1 MKYLNEIRRELD
13 TLASQG
19 EKGIGY
25 QPSSDSYADSYNG
38 SYFDGIHLKKNSL
51 PASYIHENIQVE
63 PEIQVRCFSYEDA
76 GVLVP
81 RHWHNSLEILYIA
94 GGDMDIMINDSAFLL
109 ETGDFA
115 IINSRDIHATSCSE
129 HSRIQVLQIPYPFLK
144 KHIPD
149 FDRIRF
155 LNGSCGN
162 PAPDEAFRFCLK
174 EIRYIYEGKPQGYQ
188 LHFTSLLYE
197 LLFLCIT
204 SFKAPDGMEASS
216 MTDEERTRLI
226 TVMDYVNAHYNESIS
241 LSDAASLVAL
251 NPEYFCRFFKKNM
264 GITFLEFVNQVRFSH
279 ICEDILR
286 TDTSITELLTRH
298 GFTNYKLFRK
308 MFHEK
313 YGCTPSEK
321 RKESSGK

>member
-1 MKYLNEIRRELD
+1 
-13 TLASQG
+13 
-19 EKGIGY
+19 
-25 QPSSDSYADSYNG
+25 
-38 SYFDGIHLKKNSL
+38 
-51 PASYIHENIQVE
+51 
-63 PEIQVRCFSYEDA
+63 
-76 GVLVP
+76 
-81 RHWHNSLEILYIA
+81 
-94 GGDMDIMINDSAFLL
+94 MDIMINDSAFLL

-241 LSDAASLVAL
+241 LSDAASLIAL

-264 GITFLEFVNQVRFSH
+264 GITFLEFVN
-279 ICEDILR
+279 
-286 TDTSITELLTRH
+286 
-298 GFTNYKLFRK
+298 
-308 MFHEK
+308 
-313 YGCTPSEK
+313 
-321 RKESSGK
+321 

>member
-241 LSDAASLVAL
+241 LSDAASLIAL

-264 GITFLEFVNQVRFSH
+264 GITFL
-279 ICEDILR
+279 
-286 TDTSITELLTRH
+286 
-298 GFTNYKLFRK
+298 
-308 MFHEK
+308 
-313 YGCTPSEK
+313 
-321 RKESSGK
+321 

>member
-241 LSDAASLVAL
+241 LSDA
-251 NPEYFCRFFKKNM
+251 
-264 GITFLEFVNQVRFSH
+264 
-279 ICEDILR
+279 D
-286 TDTSITELLTRH
+286 
-298 GFTNYKLFRK
+298 RK
-308 MFHEK
+308 
-313 YGCTPSEK
+313 SVV
-321 RKESSGK
+321 

>member
-129 HSRIQVLQIPYPFLK
+129 HSRIQVLQIPYPF
-144 KHIPD
+144 
-149 FDRIRF
+149 F
-155 LNGSCGN
+155 
-162 PAPDEAFRFCLK
+162 K
-174 EIRYIYEGKPQGYQ
+174 ET
-188 LHFTSLLYE
+188 HS
-197 LLFLCIT
+197 
-204 SFKAPDGMEASS
+204 
-216 MTDEERTRLI
+216 
-226 TVMDYVNAHYNESIS
+226 
-241 LSDAASLVAL
+241 
-251 NPEYFCRFFKKNM
+251 
-264 GITFLEFVNQVRFSH
+264 
-279 ICEDILR
+279 
-286 TDTSITELLTRH
+286 
-298 GFTNYKLFRK
+298 
-308 MFHEK
+308 
-313 YGCTPSEK
+313 
-321 RKESSGK
+321 